1 MAYLI
6 GSLVGG
12 AIGCFFLGGLLG
24 WIIHK
29 LFRLPYSTAD
39 ALGLLAVIILAGF
52 TNSSPSRSILATWVL
67 YFIAS
72 VPAYFILER
81 LRLSRAAAST
91 PPETRLEPPMHLE
104 PAEPGPPPLPQ
115 TIRPKPT
122 ALAAE
127 MQLEEDIAL
136 SVRAEYPPPLP
147 PPPPAPPAPPA
158 RRRAQN
164 FIARH
169 WRGELSLPVSYWLI
183 GFAANLCGQLAV
195 IVLTSTFTPDDGYE
209 PAGILILLGVIWAVL
224 IVLLVWQIVGLWR
237 SAARRAEEQFKLQQS
252 AFWARAAQVMA
263 VIGVLQ
269 FGASF
274 TNTGLPQFA
283 ELSRIVFQN
292 DPDIPDATLRISD
305 DARIL
310 VLSGGIKYGLASQV
324 ETLLKAAPSITG
336 LLLSSPGG
344 RVAEAE
350 KVFDLVRNRGLD
362 TFVSDECASACTL
375 VFVAGRNRLVGL
387 RGLLGFHGS
396 YFPGMTAAE
405 LQAANAEW
413 AQLYQ
418 SAGLTP
424 EFLDRALQ
432 IPPEEMWYPTQ
443 AELRQAGVIVGEAA
457 NVAALPDGFTPE
469 ASLATVRETFMASS
483 SVYAAID
490 AHAPDRAADIYAL
503 GLDLAEGWIDEDTM
517 TIRISGI
524 VGEVVRSRLSGAS
537 DETLVEYAALA
548 ADEYDALLKVD
559 PTACFHY
566 ASGTRSINLRN
577 YVPADLTAR
586 EVALNERIIR
596 SSGTA
601 PFVNQA
607 YLDAIWADVAAAMRT
622 TVSLEQLD
630 VFAKP
635 FDQVGQSEHSTYC
648 IAAIAAM
655 QELSK
660 LPAHRAAAAIRDMYH
675 RQ

>member
-1 MAYLI
+1 MAYL
-6 GSLVGG
+6 VGALLG
-12 AIGCFFLGGLLG
+12 GVIGCVFFGGLFG
-24 WIIHK
+24 WVIHK

-39 ALGLLAVIILAGF
+39 ASGLLAVILLAGF
-52 TNSSPSRSILATWVL
+52 TNSSPGQSILSTWAF
-67 YFIAS
+67 YFVTS

-81 LRLSRAAAST
+81 LRLSRAAASA
-91 PPETRLEPPMHLE
+91 PPELRREPPMHSE
-104 PAEPGPPPLPQ
+104 PAEPEQ
-115 TIRPKPT
+115 S

-127 MQLEEDIAL
+127 MELEEEIAL
-136 SVRAEYPPPLP
+136 SVRAEYPAQ
-147 PPPPAPPAPPA
+147 PAPPT
-158 RRRAQN
+158 RRKAQN

-183 GFAANLCGQLAV
+183 SFATNVCGILAV
-195 IVLTSTFTPDDGYE
+195 IILTTTFTPNDGYE
-209 PAGILILLGVIWAVL
+209 PAGILVLLAVTWAILV
-224 IVLLVWQIVGLWR
+224 VLLVWQIVGLWR
-237 SAARRAEEQFKLQQS
+237 SAARRAEEQFKLHRS
-252 AFWARAAQVMA
+252 AFWARAAQFMA

-274 TNTGLPQFA
+274 ANTGLPQFT

-310 VLSGGIKYGLASQV
+310 LLSGGIKYGLAGQV
-324 ETLLKAAPSITG
+324 ETLLKAAPNIAG

-350 KVFDLVRNRGLD
+350 KVFDLVRSRGLD
-362 TFVSDECASACTL
+362 TFVSDECSSACTL
-375 VFVAGRNRLVGL
+375 IFVAGRNRLVGL

-396 YFPGMTAAE
+396 YFPGVTAAD

-413 AQLYQ
+413 AKLYQ
-418 SAGLTP
+418 SAGLSP

-432 IPPEEMWYPTQ
+432 VPPEKMWYPTQ
-443 AELRQAGVIVGEAA
+443 AELRQAGVIVGEASK
-457 NVAALPDGFTPE
+457 VAALPDGFTPE
-469 ASLATVRETFMASS
+469 ASLASVRETFVAISG
-483 SVYAAID
+483 VYEAID
-490 AHAPDRAADIYAL
+490 THAPDRAADIYAL

-517 TIRISGI
+517 ASRVSGI
-524 VGEVVRSRLSGAS
+524 IGEVVRSRLSGAS
-537 DETLVEYAALA
+537 DDTLVEYAALA
-548 ADEYDALLKVD
+548 AAEYDALLKVD

-566 ASGTRSINLRN
+566 ASGTRSINLSN

-601 PFVNQA
+601 TFVNRA
-607 YLDAIWADVAAAMRT
+607 YLDAIWADVAAAMQT
-622 TVSLEQLD
+622 TVTPEQLD
-630 VFAKP
+630 VFARP
-635 FDQVGQSEHSTYC
+635 LDQVDQSEHGTYC
-648 IAAIAAM
+648 LAAIAAM

-660 LPAHRAAAAIRDMYH
+660 LPAHRAAAALRDMYH